1 MHKSVASIACG
12 LLAATLGLGGA
23 IVPAGATPPPNPP
36 SNARPLNARRAET
49 IHGRIVSIDGRYGIT
64 IRDVRGFIEIIAL
77 HPGTIINPT
86 GLRLAVGMDVTI
98 VGYNAGR
105 SFLADEIDAPYA
117 YGGQVP
123 APDYNYDPYGYGSGL
138 YDALPILIQ
147 QPVNSPPPPPSPS
160 PGPDHNTSRGFEQP
174 SPQHPTRSVDTGGG
188 GGGTTTTLHDR
199 VIERPERRAAP
210 APAPRTEP
218 QRPPPPP
225 DRPAPPADRPAP
237 PPPPQQSQQQPQPQ
251 TPDPPAPAPPPPPAP
266 PPAPAPPPP
275 PPAERPAPPPP
286 PQERPAASPRQR
298 PPLR

>member
-1 MHKSVASIACG
+1 MVMHDSVASIACG
-12 LLAATLGLGGA
+12 LLAATLGFGGA
-23 IVPAGATPPPNPP
+23 IVPAGAMPPPNPP

-64 IRDVRGFIEIIAL
+64 IRDARGFIEIVAL
-77 HPGTIINPT
+77 RAGTIINPT

-98 VGYNAGR
+98 VGYTAGR

-123 APDYNYDPYGYGSGL
+123 AQDYNYDPYGYGSVL
-138 YDALPILIQ
+138 YDALPIVIS
-147 QPVNSPPPPPSPS
+147 QPNNPPPSPPSPS
-160 PGPDHNTSRGFEQP
+160 PVPDHNTSRGFERP

-188 GGGTTTTLHDR
+188 GGTATTVHDR
-199 VIERPERRAAP
+199 VIERPERPAAP
-210 APAPRTEP
+210 GAAPRTEP
-218 QRPPPPP
+218 QRPASPP

-237 PPPPQQSQQQPQPQ
+237 PPPPQQPQ
-251 TPDPPAPAPPPPPAP
+251 TPDPPAPAPPPPAP
-266 PPAPAPPPP
+266 PPPAPPP

-298 PPLR
+298 PPVR